1 MEDFKTKR
9 KMVSMNFKY
18 VAKNLSR
25 SAINSFIKE
34 LKEELARRD
43 EFNAT
48 KNPNVQNNFN
58 EEDYNTF

>member
-43 EFNAT
+43 EFNASKGT
-48 KNPNVQNNFN
+48 TNPNNF
-58 EEDYNTF
+58 EEDYNRF

>member
-25 SAINSFIKE
+25 TAINSFIKE

-48 KNPNVQNNFN
+48 KGTGNPNNFN
-58 EEDYNTF
+58 EDYNRF

>member
-18 VAKNLSR
+18 IAKNLSR

-48 KNPNVQNNFN
+48 KNPNQNSSEYN
-58 EEDYNTF
+58 EDYN

>member
-43 EFNAT
+43 EFNAIKGT
-48 KNPNVQNNFN
+48 NNPNSFN
-58 EEDYNTF
+58 EEDYNKF

>member
-48 KNPNVQNNFN
+48 KNPNAQNNFN

>member
-34 LKEELARRD
+34 LKEELVRRD

-48 KNPNVQNNFN
+48 KNPNQTPSNYN
-58 EEDYNTF
+58 EDYF

>member
-9 KMVSMNFKY
+9 KLVSMNFKY

-34 LKEELARRD
+34 LKEELVRRD
-43 EFNAT
+43 EFNAA
-48 KNPNVQNNFN
+48 KNPNQTPTEFN
-58 EEDYNTF
+58 EDYF

>member
-48 KNPNVQNNFN
+48 KNPNQR
-58 EEDYNTF
+58 EDYREDYNY

>member
-18 VAKNLSR
+18 IAKNLSR

-34 LKEELARRD
+34 LKEELVRRD

-48 KNPNVQNNFN
+48 KNPNQNQS
-58 EEDYNTF
+58 DYNEDFN

>member
-43 EFNAT
+43 EFNAS
-48 KNPNVQNNFN
+48 KGINNPNSFN
-58 EEDYNTF
+58 EEDYNKF

>member
-1 MEDFKTKR
+1 
-9 KMVSMNFKY
+9 MNFKY

-43 EFNAT
+43 EFNASKGT
-48 KNPNVQNNFN
+48 SNLNNF
-58 EEDYNTF
+58 EEDYNRF

>member
-1 MEDFKTKR
+1 
-9 KMVSMNFKY
+9 MNFKY

-34 LKEELARRD
+34 LKEELVRRD

-48 KNPNVQNNFN
+48 KNPNQNPSEYN
-58 EEDYNTF
+58 EDYL

>member
-48 KNPNVQNNFN
+48 KNPNQNPTQYN
-58 EEDYNTF
+58 EDYL

>member
-1 MEDFKTKR
+1 
-9 KMVSMNFKY
+9 MNFKY

-48 KNPNVQNNFN
+48 KNPNQTPPEFN
-58 EEDYNTF
+58 EDYF

>member
-9 KMVSMNFKY
+9 KIVSMNFKY
-18 VAKNLSR
+18 IAKNLSR

-48 KNPNVQNNFN
+48 KNLNQNQSEYN
-58 EEDYNTF
+58 EDYI

>member
-48 KNPNVQNNFN
+48 KNPNSSNSFN
-58 EEDYNTF
+58 EDDYNRF

>member
-48 KNPNVQNNFN
+48 KNPNQPNNFN

>member
-34 LKEELARRD
+34 LKEELVRRD
-43 EFNAT
+43 EFNAGRES
-48 KNPNVQNNFN
+48 NNQ
-58 EEDYNTF
+58 NTFNQEDH

>member
-48 KNPNVQNNFN
+48 KNPNQTPPNHN
-58 EEDYNTF
+58 EDYF

>member
-9 KMVSMNFKY
+9 KMVSMNFKFI
-18 VAKNLSR
+18 AKNLSR

-48 KNPNVQNNFN
+48 KNPNQNQSEYNEDFN
-58 EEDYNTF
+58 

>member
-9 KMVSMNFKY
+9 KLVSMNFKF

-43 EFNAT
+43 EFNAS
-48 KNPNVQNNFN
+48 KEPNNPNTFN
-58 EEDYNTF
+58 PENY

>member
-1 MEDFKTKR
+1 
-9 KMVSMNFKY
+9 MNFKY

-43 EFNAT
+43 EFNAS
-48 KNPNVQNNFN
+48 KNPNQTPTEFN
-58 EEDYNTF
+58 EDYF

>member
-9 KMVSMNFKY
+9 KLVSMNFKY
-18 VAKNLSR
+18 IAKNLSR

-48 KNPNVQNNFN
+48 KNPNQNLSEYN
-58 EEDYNTF
+58 EDYI

>member
-1 MEDFKTKR
+1 
-9 KMVSMNFKY
+9 MNFKY

-48 KNPNVQNNFN
+48 KNPNSSNNFN
-58 EEDYNTF
+58 EDDYNRF

>member
-48 KNPNVQNNFN
+48 KNPNTPNSFN
-58 EEDYNTF
+58 EDDYNAF